1 MKYIKI
7 VLKVLLFVFLI
18 SIIISFIVK
27 NIVVDTF
34 SQEILSKKVS
44 GYLLDEIVYD
54 VDINELG
61 AIENNIRKSKITK
74 NITSKFINTII
85 QNIINNEKTKLDVEN
100 EVDMLISEYMPN
112 EISKEKLQDI
122 KDNGMKQII
131 NTQERLQDNLL
142 YSFGDGYT
150 IILKMY
156 NIFTNVYFIIIIS
169 ILSLVDMAILF
180 LLEKHSLLKSI
191 KNISLIITILM
202 LVLLVIIKLLAN
214 FIDQRLA
221 GGWLQQINVNVLIVS
236 IIIGS
241 ILSILLVLID
251 RNVNFEVKE
260 EK

>member
-7 VLKVLLFVFLI
+7 VLKILLFVFLI
-18 SIIISFIVK
+18 SIIISFVVK

-74 NITSKFINTII
+74 NITSKFINTVI

-100 EVDMLISEYMPN
+100 EVDMLISGYMPN

-122 KDNGMKQII
+122 KENVIKQII

-142 YSFGDGYT
+142 YSFGDGYS

-156 NIFTNVYFIIIIS
+156 NIVTNVNFIIIIS
-169 ILSLVDMAILF
+169 ILSLVDIAILF
-180 LLEKHSLLKSI
+180 LLEKQIVLKSI

-221 GGWLQQINVNVLIVS
+221 GGWLQQINANVLIIS

-241 ILSILLVLID
+241 IISILLVLID
-251 RNVNFEVKE
+251 KNVNFEVKE

>member
-7 VLKVLLFVFLI
+7 VLKILLFLFLI
-18 SIIISFIVK
+18 SIIISFVVK

-44 GYLLDEIVYD
+44 GYLLDEIVYN

-61 AIENNIRKSKITK
+61 TIENNIRKSKITK
-74 NITSKFINTII
+74 NITSKFINTVI

-100 EVDMLISEYMPN
+100 EIDMLISGYMPN
-112 EISKEKLQDI
+112 EISKEKIKDI
-122 KDNGMKQII
+122 KNNGIKQII

-142 YSFGDGYT
+142 YGFGDGYL

-169 ILSLVDMAILF
+169 ILSFVDIAILF
-180 LLEKHSLLKSI
+180 VLEKYTVLKSI

-202 LVLLVIIKLLAN
+202 LVLLVIIKLIAN
-214 FIDQRLA
+214 FIDQKLA

-241 ILSILLVLID
+241 IISILSILID
-251 RNVNFEVKE
+251 KNVNLEVKE